1 MQEGF
6 LLMLIAL
13 TSAGAWVVGARR
25 LGLESRALGAAV
37 GRLLESLGVIVI
49 FLAANVLVAGLLI
62 LTARSLGPRFVS
74 LYLADDTIVLV
85 LSVLQGL
92 AFQAWREASPP
103 PPADGRT

>member
-37 GRLLESLGVIVI
+37 GRLLESLGVIVV

-74 LYLADDTIVLV
+74 LYLADDVIVLV

-92 AFQAWREASPP
+92 AFQAWRGASPSPP
-103 PPADGRT
+103 PDGRT